1 LRRWW
6 KTGVQLNLGLLFDPT
21 LLCFDFGWI
30 FLIVMFFVI
39 YFLTLTINFLNSIHG
54 WVNWIKCLTK
64 ALNTHEMGLTRV
76 YVYTLNQWFSKSII
90 DLILTLYQGVVKIK
104 ENPPRYQSEVSC
116 IFKCWPGFSFLN
128 FVDRWSCPER
138 I

>member
-1 LRRWW
+1 MEEGSSAQSRFAIWSYFALLWFW
-6 KTGVQLNLGLLFDPT
+6 LNFFNCNVFCHL
-21 LLCFDFGWI
+21 I
-30 FLIVMFFVI
+30 FF
-39 YFLTLTINFLNSIHG
+39 TLTINFLNSIHG

-76 YVYTLNQWFSKSII
+76 YIYTLNQWFSKSII
-90 DLILTLYQGVVKIK
+90 DLILTLYQGIVKIK

-116 IFKCWPGFSFLN
+116 IFKCWPGFSFLKL
-128 FVDRWSCPER
+128 VDFFLSFLL